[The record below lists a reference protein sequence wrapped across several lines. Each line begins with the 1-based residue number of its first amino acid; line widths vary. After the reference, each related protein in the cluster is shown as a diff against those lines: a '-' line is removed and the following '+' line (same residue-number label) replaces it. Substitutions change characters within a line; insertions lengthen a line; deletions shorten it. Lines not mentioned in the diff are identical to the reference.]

1 MQYEW
6 DEEKRKANLKSH
18 GLDFVDAP
26 KVFSGPTFTFEDDRF
41 AYQEQRF
48 VSLGLL
54 RGIPVA
60 IVHTESPIAIRVIS
74 FRRATTHET
83 AILLEKISDQLPTP
97 SLDEGQGHSAKPR
110 TPGSGRKAHRPRHR
124 KKRPKGRST

>member
-6 DEEKRKANLKSH
+6 DEDKRKANLKSH

-54 RGIPVA
+54 MGIPVA
-60 IVHTESPIAIRVIS
+60 IVHTESPIVIRVIS

-97 SLDEGQGHSAKPR
+97 SVDEGQGHSANRR